1 MGKSA
6 LGLDIGSSSIKI
18 AKLQR
23 TGYSIR
29 LKQYGVYPIPFGTLE
44 NGEIK
49 DPQLIADQIR
59 RVLNDLKIKT
69 KGAVIAVAGQTVLV
83 RHIKFPIMAKEEL
96 DSGIR
101 FEAERYIPYPIEDA
115 CFAYEVINE
124 DAGNN
129 EMEVMIVA
137 AQRQLIESHVQC
149 LKLAGIQPLAVDV
162 QPFALVRALG
172 LTKTQHNKTMAV
184 LDIGAGTS
192 DLVIYRSGSPRFTR
206 IIPIAGNRL
215 TQAVANEF
223 KKSLQEAEKLKI
235 KLGNPLTE
243 EASTDEARV
252 SKAISPVLDELIV
265 EVRRSLDYYRLQQRG
280 DEVDQIVIC
289 GGGARLKGCETYFT
303 RELGMRVT
311 KGNPLNLLTVD
322 PSDELF
328 DTAPVLSVGI
338 GLALREVE

>member
-6 LGLDIGSSSIKI
+6 LGLDIGSSSIKV
-18 AKLQR
+18 AELQR
-23 TGYSIR
+23 SGLSIR
-29 LKQYGVYPIPFGTLE
+29 LKQYGVQPIPFGSLE

-49 DPQLIADQIR
+49 NPQMIADQIKKI
-59 RVLNDLKIKT
+59 LSDLRIKSKT
-69 KGAVIAVAGQTVLV
+69 AALAVAGQTVVV
-83 RHIKFPIMAKEEL
+83 RHIKFPMMSKDEL

-115 CFAYEVINE
+115 CFAYEIISK

-137 AQRQLIESHVQC
+137 AQRHLIESHVQC
-149 LKLAGIQPLAVDV
+149 LKLAGMQPLAVDV
-162 QPFALVRALG
+162 QPFALIRALG
-172 LTKTQHNKTMAV
+172 MLQNQNNKTVAI

-206 IIPIAGNRL
+206 IIPIAGHRL
-215 TQAVANEF
+215 TQAVANEM
-223 KKSLQEAEKLKI
+223 KKSVQEAEKLKV
-235 KLGNPLTE
+235 KYGNPLSDETTG
-243 EASTDEARV
+243 EAAQV
-252 SKAISPVLDELIV
+252 SQAIRPVLDELIV

-280 DEVDQIVIC
+280 EEVDQIVIC

-311 KGNPLNLLTVD
+311 KGNPLSLLTVD

-328 DTAPVLSVGI
+328 DSAPVLSVGI

>member
-1 MGKSA
+1 
-6 LGLDIGSSSIKI
+6 
-18 AKLQR
+18 
-23 TGYSIR
+23 
-29 LKQYGVYPIPFGTLE
+29 
-44 NGEIK
+44 
-49 DPQLIADQIR
+49 
-59 RVLNDLKIKT
+59 
-69 KGAVIAVAGQTVLV
+69 
-83 RHIKFPIMAKEEL
+83 MAKEEL

-223 KKSLQEAEKLKI
+223 KKSVQEAEKLKI